1 MKVKIILFFLALAAT
16 APIALSQDGAS
27 DVTAAG
33 SAGFFENAGPIGWCI
48 MLLSVVAL
56 TMIIK
61 EVLEIRKQKLA
72 PPEIVDEIEALL
84 EAEEYQEAMEVCES
98 EPCYFTNVVAAGL
111 PKLNASFEAME
122 KSLEEMMEEE
132 NTKLYGRLSW
142 LSLIAAVAPMMGLL
156 GTVQG
161 MINAFEQIAATKGQA
176 TPDQLAADI
185 SMALITTMLGLMV
198 AIPVTA
204 SFVFLRNRVV
214 AYSLE
219 ISAVVEDMFERFRP
233 RHAD

>member
-1 MKVKIILFFLALAAT
+1 MKVKIILFLLAQAVF
-16 APIALSQDGAS
+16 APMALSQD
-27 DVTAAG
+27 DAAAQG
-33 SAGFFENAGPIGWCI
+33 GLESFFEKAGPIGWFI
-48 MLLSVVAL
+48 MLLSVVAMTL
-56 TMIIK
+56 IIK

-156 GTVQG
+156 GTVGG
-161 MINAFEQIAATKGQA
+161 MIGAFNQIAASKGQA
-176 TPDQLAADI
+176 TPDQLANNI

-204 SFVFLRNRVV
+204 AFVFLRNRVV

-219 ISAVVEDMFERFRP
+219 ISAVIEDMFERFRP
-233 RHAD
+233 RKS

>member
-1 MKVKIILFFLALAAT
+1 
-16 APIALSQDGAS
+16 
-27 DVTAAG
+27 
-33 SAGFFENAGPIGWCI
+33 
-48 MLLSVVAL
+48 
-56 TMIIK
+56 
-61 EVLEIRKQKLA
+61 
-72 PPEIVDEIEALL
+72 
-84 EAEEYQEAMEVCES
+84 
-98 EPCYFTNVVAAGL
+98 VVAAGL

-156 GTVQG
+156 GTVGG
-161 MINAFEQIAATKGQA
+161 MIGAFNQIAASKGQA
-176 TPDQLAADI
+176 TPDQLANNI

-204 SFVFLRNRVV
+204 AFVFLRNRVV

-219 ISAVVEDMFERFRP
+219 ISAVIEDMFERFRP
-233 RHAD
+233 RKN

>member
-1 MKVKIILFFLALAAT
+1 MKAKIILFLLAQAFF
-16 APIALSQDGAS
+16 APMAFSQD
-27 DVTAAG
+27 DV
-33 SAGFFENAGPIGWCI
+33 SAVNQGGLEGFFAKAGPIGMVI
-48 MLLSVVAL
+48 MLLSVVAMTL
-56 TMIIK
+56 IIK

-161 MINAFEQIAATKGQA
+161 MINAFEKIAATKGQA
-176 TPDQLAADI
+176 TPDQLAKDI
-185 SMALITTMLGLMV
+185 SMALITTMLGLTV

-204 SFVFLRNRVV
+204 AYVFLRNRVV

-219 ISAVVEDMFERFRP
+219 ISAVIEDMFERFRP
-233 RHAD
+233 RSS

>member
-1 MKVKIILFFLALAAT
+1 MVAAGWIGWLIMGLSMLALT
-16 APIALSQDGAS
+16 LI
-27 DVTAAG
+27 
-33 SAGFFENAGPIGWCI
+33 F
-48 MLLSVVAL
+48 
-56 TMIIK
+56 K
-61 EVLEIRKQKLA
+61 EVMEIRKVKLA

-156 GTVQG
+156 GTVGG
-161 MINAFEQIAATKGQA
+161 MIGAFNQIAASKGQA
-176 TPDQLAADI
+176 TPDQLANNI

-204 SFVFLRNRVV
+204 AFVFLRNRVV

-219 ISAVVEDMFERFRP
+219 ISAVIEDMFERFRP
-233 RHAD
+233 RKS

>member
-1 MKVKIILFFLALAAT
+1 MKAKILSLPFAIAALAPA
-16 APIALSQDGAS
+16 AFCQAAAEEVGGLERFM
-27 DVTAAG
+27 TAAG
-33 SAGFFENAGPIGWCI
+33 WIGWLI
-48 MLLSVVAL
+48 MGLSMLAL
-56 TMIIK
+56 TLIFK
-61 EVLEIRKQKLA
+61 EVMEIRKVKLA

-84 EAEEYQEAMEVCES
+84 EAQEYQEAMEVCES

-156 GTVQG
+156 GTVGG
-161 MINAFEQIAATKGQA
+161 MIGAFNQIAASKGQA
-176 TPDQLAADI
+176 TPDQLANNI

-204 SFVFLRNRVV
+204 AFVFLRNRVV

-219 ISAVVEDMFERFRP
+219 ISAVIEDMFERFRP
-233 RHAD
+233 RKG

>member
-1 MKVKIILFFLALAAT
+1 MKVKIILFLLAQALM
-16 APIALSQDGAS
+16 APMALSQDGSGAP
-27 DVTAAG
+27 AG
-33 SAGFFENAGPIGWCI
+33 GLEGFFEKAGPIGWFI

-56 TMIIK
+56 TLIIK

-142 LSLIAAVAPMMGLL
+142 LSLIAAVSPMMGLL

-176 TPDQLAADI
+176 TPDQLAKDI
-185 SMALITTMLGLMV
+185 SMALITTMLGLTV

-204 SFVFLRNRVV
+204 AFVFLRNRVV

-219 ISAVVEDMFERFRP
+219 ISAVIEDMFERFRP
-233 RHAD
+233 RGN

>member
-1 MKVKIILFFLALAAT
+1 MISKTLLIPSALLLLAPAVLA
-16 APIALSQDGAS
+16 QDAEA
-27 DVTAAG
+27 VEAG
-33 SAGFFENAGPIGWCI
+33 GFEAFMANAGYIGWVI

-61 EVLEIRKQKLA
+61 EVMDIRKVKLA
-72 PPEIVDEIEALL
+72 PPEIVDELEALL

-142 LSLIAAVAPMMGLL
+142 LSLIAAVSPMMGLL

-161 MINAFEQIAATKGQA
+161 MIGAFNQIAASKGQA
-176 TPDQLAADI
+176 TPDQLAANI
-185 SMALITTMLGLMV
+185 SMALITTMLGLTV

-204 SFVFLRNRVV
+204 AFVFLRNRVV
-214 AYSLE
+214 TYSLE

-233 RHAD
+233 RTK

>member
-1 MKVKIILFFLALAAT
+1 MKVKILCFALTWLAMAPLVAA
-16 APIALSQDGAS
+16 QD
-27 DVTAAG
+27 TAALEKG
-33 SAGFFENAGPIGWCI
+33 GLESFMSNAGPIGWVI
-48 MLLSVVAL
+48 MGMSVLAL
-56 TMIIK
+56 TLIIK
-61 EVLEIRKQKLA
+61 EIMDIRKVKLA

-161 MINAFEQIAATKGQA
+161 MINAFEQIAAKKGQA
-176 TPDQLAADI
+176 TPDELASDI
-185 SMALITTMLGLMV
+185 SMALITTMLGLTV

-204 SFVFLRNRVV
+204 AFVFLRNRVV

-233 RHAD
+233 RQSA

>member
-1 MKVKIILFFLALAAT
+1 MKVKILCFALTWLVLAPLAAAQDTT
-16 APIALSQDGAS
+16 ALEKGGLESFMS
-27 DVTAAG
+27 
-33 SAGFFENAGPIGWCI
+33 NAGPIGWCI
-48 MLLSVVAL
+48 MGLSVLAL
-56 TMIIK
+56 TLIIK
-61 EVLEIRKQKLA
+61 EIMDIRKVKLA

-161 MINAFEQIAATKGQA
+161 MINAFEQIAAKKGQA
-176 TPDQLAADI
+176 TPDELASDI
-185 SMALITTMLGLMV
+185 SMALITTMLGLTV

-204 SFVFLRNRVV
+204 AFVFLRNRVV

-233 RHAD
+233 RGK